1 VLPRNNRVNGSVGV
15 VPVQS
20 VAADVAVVSAAEV
33 VAAAVS
39 SSLIASVGSS
49 PLSPSSPDRLPLAL
63 AEDEDVRGVSARRD
77 RERRRGE
84 RRDGRRRGGS
94 DGC

>member
-1 VLPRNNRVNGSVGV
+1 MNGSVGV
-15 VPVQS
+15 VPVPS

-63 AEDEDVRGVSARRD
+63 AEDEDVRDVSARRD
-77 RERRRGE
+77 RERRRARWTAARWE
-84 RRDGRRRGGS
+84 
-94 DGC
+94 

>member
-1 VLPRNNRVNGSVGV
+1 VNGSVGV
-15 VPVQS
+15 VPVPS

-49 PLSPSSPDRLPLAL
+49 PLPTCHPSPACPLP
-63 AEDEDVRGVSARRD
+63 RTKT
-77 RERRRGE
+77 
-84 RRDGRRRGGS
+84 
-94 DGC
+94 